1 MHESVPLGYTLLA
14 ELSRKWEKTREG
26 MEERAASTGGG
37 AGGPTQGASCG
48 GKKAPEHT
56 RQEEKRGVGFTDA
69 AALLRGVRKR
79 LRRSSQGVDGGASV
93 PVTTRGRLR
102 PEYNLSGSAPK
113 MLPHAGAAMP
123 STTKR
128 RQCTGIAAAAAVMAG
143 HIRHGAAARQANEQ
157 ADTFLLQ
164 PGCQRPCAT
173 RERLTS
179 RHRGAAAS
187 LPESTGSA
195 HGQAMAISGSS
206 QRREPSSSGR

>member
-1 MHESVPLGYTLLA
+1 MGKDEGRDGGKSGVNRRRRRRADARGVVW
-14 ELSRKWEKTREG
+14 RKE
-26 MEERAASTGGG
+26 G
-37 AGGPTQGASCG
+37 AGTHAAGREA
-48 GKKAPEHT
+48 
-56 RQEEKRGVGFTDA
+56 RRRLTDA

-123 STTKR
+123 STPKR

>member
-1 MHESVPLGYTLLA
+1 
-14 ELSRKWEKTREG
+14 

-102 PEYNLSGSAPK
+102 PEYNLSGSAPR
-113 MLPHAGAAMP
+113 MLPHAGTAMP
-123 STTKR
+123 STSKR
-128 RQCTGIAAAAAVMAG
+128 RQCTGIAAAAVMAG
-143 HIRHGAAARQANEQ
+143 HARHGANGQ

-195 HGQAMAISGSS
+195 RGQAMAISGSS